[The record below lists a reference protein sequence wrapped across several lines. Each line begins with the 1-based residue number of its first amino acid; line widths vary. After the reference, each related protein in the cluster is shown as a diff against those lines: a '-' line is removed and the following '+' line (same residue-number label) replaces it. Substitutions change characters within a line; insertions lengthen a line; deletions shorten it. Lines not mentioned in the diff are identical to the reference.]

1 MTRLE
6 RVRIAKEDWRCKLL
20 NTEVDMDIEYGGQ
33 EVVDEAWRKYWMND
47 TWSRM
52 VDDRQLQRVILWK
65 IENQRLEEKLLE
77 SALLKMERRER
88 VRIAK
93 ENWRY
98 KLLNTEVDMDIEY
111 GRKEVVDWM
120 ETDEAEE
127 HEVITIMMRELG
139 IVLDRGEDMEL
150 EGDLQLDE
158 EMEHAY

>member
-1 MTRLE
+1 
-6 RVRIAKEDWRCKLL
+6 
-20 NTEVDMDIEYGGQ
+20 
-33 EVVDEAWRKYWMND
+33 
-47 TWSRM
+47 
-52 VDDRQLQRVILWK
+52 
-65 IENQRLEEKLLE
+65 
-77 SALLKMERRER
+77 
-88 VRIAK
+88 
-93 ENWRY
+93 
-98 KLLNTEVDMDIEY
+98 MDIEY